1 MKPDLKKILLILF
14 LLPLWVAG
22 QQETVLPKEE
32 PLTRILFVFDGS
44 QSMYGRWQSDI
55 KINIAKKLMSN
66 LLDSL
71 ASFDNIQIALRVYGH
86 QKVYPPADCNDT
98 KLEVPFAPDNFVKV
112 KNCIQGIIP
121 KGTTP
126 LAYSLSQ
133 TVNDFPPCDNCRN
146 IIILIT
152 DGIEECGGD
161 PCEASKLLQ
170 KHGVSMK
177 PFIIGI
183 GRDFK
188 KAFDCVGTY
197 YDASSESA
205 FQHALNTVISQ
216 ALSATTMQVNLLD
229 INQRPLETNVN
240 LTFYDHE
247 TGKMK
252 YNLIHTLNSRGV
264 PDTLVVDPM
273 LTYDMV
279 VNTVPPARVDSI
291 KLETGRHITVSISV
305 PQGYLNLRM
314 GTNERIVKNL
324 QAIVR
329 QSGNPNTL
337 NVQNFG
343 EIKKYLVGT
352 YDLEILTLPRLY
364 ISDVKISQSTNTI
377 IDIPLPGIA
386 VIRKSVRG
394 FGSIYIDRN
403 GVLEWVYDLRDAML
417 QETLILQP
425 GKYKVVFRSM
435 QADRAMYTIDEDFTI
450 FPGGTSNVNLFA
462 Y

>member
-126 LAYSLSQ
+126 LAYSLTQ

-188 KAFDCVGTY
+188 EAFDCVGTY

-205 FQHALNTVISQ
+205 FQHALNTVITQ

-229 INQRPLETNVN
+229 IHKKPVETNVN

-273 LTYDMV
+273 LTYDIV
-279 VNTVPPARVDSI
+279 VNTVPPVWVDSI
-291 KLETGRHITVSISV
+291 RLETGRHITVNINA

-329 QSGNPNTL
+329 QNGNPNTL

-394 FGSIYIDRN
+394 VGSLYIDRN
-403 GVLEWVYDLRDAML
+403 GVLEWVYDLRDTVL

-425 GKYKVVFRSM
+425 GKYKVVFRSL